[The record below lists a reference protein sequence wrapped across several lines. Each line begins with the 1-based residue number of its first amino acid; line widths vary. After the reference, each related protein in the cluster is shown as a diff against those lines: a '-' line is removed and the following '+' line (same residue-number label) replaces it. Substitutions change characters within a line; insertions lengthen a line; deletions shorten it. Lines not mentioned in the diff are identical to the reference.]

1 MSDNGENET
10 YPKKVRAW
18 TSEFKFR
25 ANRYWRKDS
34 LPGKYKKNWVPET
47 PPKQPTDNPWVDCLE
62 KSPSAP
68 ESTQTCRP
76 SKWKYG
82 PQYRNGATYSHG
94 RPFVDKDGWFICG
107 RFPGSW
113 NFLEFLGFLR
123 LEINF

>member
-1 MSDNGENET
+1 MSDNDENEI

-34 LPGKYKKNWVPET
+34 LPGKYKKEWVPET
-47 PPKQPTDNPWVDCLE
+47 PPTQPTDNPWVDCLIR
-62 KSPSAP
+62 SPTAP

-82 PQYRNGATYSHG
+82 SQYREGATYSHG
-94 RPFVDKDGWFICG
+94 RPFVEKDGWFICG
-107 RFPGSW
+107 HFPEK
-113 NFLEFLGFLR
+113 L
-123 LEINF
+123 